1 MGLYVAIPLVLFILL
16 LLWVVPVGLWLQA
29 IFSIGGGDVTIL
41 GLVGM
46 RFRRVPPGVIVNGL
60 IAARK
65 AGLHDVSTSDLEVHY
80 MAGGNV
86 DKVVDALIAASKA
99 GIELTYSIATAIDLA
114 GRDVLSAV
122 QTSVYPKVIDAPI
135 DGKLSAVAKDGIEV
149 RARARVTVRTDIPNL
164 VGGATEDTI
173 IARVDLIYP
182 DPGFIVERKDNLL
195 GIVLTHAHEDH
206 IGAIAHLW
214 PQLKCKIYAT
224 PFTAVLIK
232 EKFKEKHID
241 ITKDLKIV
249 ELNGTVS
256 LDPFEIEYI
265 TLTHSILEPN
275 GLRIKT
281 PVGSILHTGDWKVDP
296 DPLIGDKI
304 NENRLKEIGEEGVL
318 AMICDSTNVFSA
330 GRSGSELDVRKN
342 LLNVMSRLKKRIII
356 TSFASN
362 VARMETAFYCA
373 EKTGRQISLVG
384 RSMHR
389 IYKAARQCG
398 YLKNTIEPIDPREAK
413 NFSRE
418 KIVYLCTGSQG
429 EPMGAMMRISSY
441 THPDVFIEQGDAVI
455 FSSKIIPGNE
465 KKLYK
470 LHNQLVKD
478 GIEVISEETEFIHV
492 SGHPNREDLKDMYN
506 WVKPKCVIPVHGEHR
521 HMIEHISFA
530 KEMQVPHPV
539 QVENGD
545 IVKLYPGDKPEV
557 YDKAPSGRL
566 YLDGNISVDG
576 DSQSIKDRKNLS
588 ANGYLEVTIM
598 ITPKG
603 NVHNNPVLSYR
614 GLPVYDKDEFNYGL
628 EYEIEKTT
636 RSFKVGSKQQ
646 EHNLIDALK
655 IACRKFSKEKTGK
668 KPFTNI
674 NLVRI

>member
-1 MGLYVAIPLVLFILL
+1 MKEELLFCPLGGSGEIGMNMNLFGYGSPGDHKWIM
-16 LLWVVPVGLWLQA
+16 VD
-29 IFSIGGGDVTIL
+29 IGVT
-41 GLVGM
+41 
-46 RFRRVPPGVIVNGL
+46 F
-60 IAARK
+60 A
-65 AGLHDVSTSDLEVHY
+65 D
-80 MAGGNV
+80 
-86 DKVVDALIAASKA
+86 
-99 GIELTYSIATAIDLA
+99 
-114 GRDVLSAV
+114 
-122 QTSVYPKVIDAPI
+122 
-135 DGKLSAVAKDGIEV
+135 
-149 RARARVTVRTDIPNL
+149 
-164 VGGATEDTI
+164 DTI
-173 IARVDLIYP
+173 PGIDLIYP

-214 PQLKCKIYAT
+214 PKLKCKIYAT
-224 PFTAVLIK
+224 PFTAILIK

-241 ITKDLKIV
+241 VTKDLIIV
-249 ELNGTVS
+249 QLNGNIK
-256 LDPFEIEYI
+256 LEPFDIEYI

-281 PVGSILHTGDWKVDP
+281 PGGVILHTGDWKVDP
-296 DPLIGDKI
+296 NPLIGEEI
-304 NENRLKEIGEEGVL
+304 NSKRLKEIGNEGVL

-342 LLNVMSRLKKRIII
+342 ILNIMERLKKRIIV

-362 VARMETAFYCA
+362 VARMETIFYCA

-398 YLKNTIEPIDPREAK
+398 YLKDTINPIDPRDAK
-413 NFSRE
+413 NFPRE

-441 THPDVFIEQGDAVI
+441 IHPDIFLERGDAVI

-470 LHNQLVKD
+470 LHNQLVKE
-478 GIEVISEETEFIHV
+478 GIEVISEETDFIHV
-492 SGHPNREDLKDMYN
+492 SGHPNREDLKDMYQ

-530 KEMQVPHPV
+530 KEMQVPYPV
-539 QVENGD
+539 RVENGD

-566 YLDGNISVDG
+566 FLDGNVSVEEDA
-576 DSQSIKDRKNLS
+576 QSIKDRRNLGT
-588 ANGYLEVTIM
+588 NGYLEITIL

-603 NVHNNPVLSYR
+603 NIHNNPIITFK
-614 GLPVYDKDEFNYGL
+614 GLPINEKEEFIYGL
-628 EYEIEKTT
+628 EEEIEKITKT
-636 RSFKVGSKQQ
+636 FRIGDKKQ
-646 EHNLIDALK
+646 ENNLIDTLK
-655 IACRKFSKEKTGK
+655 IECRKFTKEKTGK

-674 NLVRI
+674 NLVKI